1 MSTPFPA
8 PAQHPP
14 AAMVGSFFW
23 VLELPTAPTRGPQPT
38 RTPHSFSAQVLNH
51 WNGAPAQVRVYF
63 KDLQREDFRSY
74 MALVHSRFSTNT
86 FPSWARAQ
94 PMRNLGH
101 NGEINTVRGNSNWM
115 RAREGAMACLKLG
128 LPKEV
133 LEQVRSGCVLEGRQA
148 CQCGCAHCAGV

>member
-1 MSTPFPA
+1 M
-8 PAQHPP
+8 
-14 AAMVGSFFW
+14 
-23 VLELPTAPTRGPQPT
+23 
-38 RTPHSFSAQVLNH
+38 
-51 WNGAPAQVRVYF
+51 YF

-94 PMRNLGH
+94 PMRLLGH
-101 NGEINTVRGNSNWM
+101 NGEINTLGGNANWM

-133 LEQVRSGCVLEGRQA
+133 VEQVGTG
-148 CQCGCAHCAGV
+148 G